1 MGTGYAVPMTA
12 SPAPATQAPRV
23 PLLAVLLLALGTAG
37 VAAAW
42 ASVAMLSASQAA
54 WMAPLA
60 GVDAAWLLRLG
71 GAPKGRPRMLLAVA
85 ATAVAIVMA
94 NWSIVAAQLAGVMGL
109 PFLDS
114 AQRLGPE
121 LAWILLGLAN
131 GPAEIAWFAAG
142 LVLAA
147 IVSR

>member
-1 MGTGYAVPMTA
+1 MTA

-23 PLLAVLLLALGTAG
+23 PLLALLLLALGTVG

-42 ASVAMLSASQAA
+42 AAVAMLSGSQAA

-60 GVDAAWLLRLG
+60 GLDAAWLLRLG
-71 GAPKGRPRMLLAVA
+71 GAPKGWPRVVLAVV
-85 ATAVAIVMA
+85 ATALAIAMA

-114 AQRLGPE
+114 AQRLGPD
-121 LAWILLGLAN
+121 LAWTLLALAN
-131 GPAEIAWFAAG
+131 GPAELALFGAG
-142 LVLAA
+142 LVLAVA
-147 IVSR
+147 MAR

>member
-1 MGTGYAVPMTA
+1 M
-12 SPAPATQAPRV
+12 
-23 PLLAVLLLALGTAG
+23 LLLALGTVG

-42 ASVAMLSASQAA
+42 AAVAMLSGSQAA

-60 GVDAAWLLRLG
+60 GLDAARLLRLG
-71 GAPKGRPRMLLAVA
+71 GAPGGWPRVVLAVV
-85 ATAVAIVMA
+85 ATALAVVLA

-114 AQRLGPE
+114 AQRLGPD
-121 LAWILLGLAN
+121 LAWTLLKLAN
-131 GPAEIAWFAAG
+131 GPAELAWLGLG

-147 IVSR
+147 AMAR